1 MLWLPV
7 RNKPWSLISGVKFN
21 AIFIWHLD
29 DDRASDCMMLTCK
42 FGINI
47 INEINFI
54 IYLPT
59 KATLGTEESGHSR
72 EVAVMKS
79 NGVI

>member
-7 RNKPWSLISGVKFN
+7 RNKPRSLVSGVKFN

-29 DDRASDCMMLTCK
+29 VVRACHCMMLTCK

-47 INEINFI
+47 INKINFI

-59 KATLGTEESGHSR
+59 KATLEIEESGHCR
-72 EVAVMKS
+72 EEAVMGSK
-79 NGVI
+79 GVL

>member
-1 MLWLPV
+1 
-7 RNKPWSLISGVKFN
+7 
-21 AIFIWHLD
+21 
-29 DDRASDCMMLTCK
+29 MMLTCK

-47 INEINFI
+47 INKINFI

-59 KATLGTEESGHSR
+59 KATLGTEESGHCR

-79 NGVI
+79 NGVIWQIFLGEYNMFIMPWIHAYCIP